1 MPIPGTGIAPSSGA
15 VYNELASLNRRA
27 FVPRVVVQLYNAT
40 PSLFVLLGNAQ
51 RSAGGLN
58 PITVP
63 VQGNSMVQGAWVG
76 YSGLFNKPQII
87 PGVQNAQWNTS
98 FFTVPVPLVL
108 GEAVIQATEAVVPI
122 LDVRMN
128 DVYAVMVQQLGSAL
142 FTNNSAQPLMP
153 SSFYDAFDN
162 GTNVATYGGINRNS
176 AGNGF
181 WAGNLI
187 TSAGAVD
194 TRSAMSTYLI
204 QATNLAGGEMP
215 DMVIMSPSDFAALNQ
230 NFISVESI
238 YVTPNRAFPGADAD
252 IRSGFPNINI
262 NGVPFFLDQFCPKG
276 TVYMINSKYTAMYIN
291 EDAQFD
297 FDGFYSLIPLGQM
310 AKVGVS
316 YVGYNVISTKPAS
329 GMAITGI
336 TGQPF

>member
-1 MPIPGTGIAPSSGA
+1 MPIPGTGIAPAQGA

-27 FVPRVVVQLYNAT
+27 FLPKVVVQLYNAT
-40 PSLFVLLGNAQ
+40 PTFMVLLGNAQ

-87 PGVQNAQWNTS
+87 PGVQNAQFNTT

-128 DVYAVMVQQLGSAL
+128 DVYAVMVQQIGSAL
-142 FTNNSAQPLMP
+142 FTNNTNQLLMP
-153 SSFYDAFDN
+153 SSFYDAYDSGAN
-162 GTNVATYGGINRNS
+162 APTYGGIDRTA
-176 AGNGF
+176 AGSGF
-181 WAGNLI
+181 WASNLV
-187 TSAGAVD
+187 TGAGAVL
-194 TRSAMSTYLI
+194 TRAAMGTYLI
-204 QATNLAGGEMP
+204 QATALAGGETP
-215 DMVIMSPSDFAALNQ
+215 DMVIMSPSDFAGLNQ
-230 NFISVESI
+230 NFVGVENA
-238 YVTPNRAFPGADAD
+238 YVTPGRNFTSDTE

-262 NGVPFFLDQFCPKG
+262 NGVPFFMDQFCPKG
-276 TVYMINSKYTAMYIN
+276 SVFFVNTKYMAIYIN

-310 AKVGVS
+310 AKVGVA
-316 YVGYNVISTKPAS
+316 YVGYNVVCTKPVS
-329 GMAITGI
+329 GLQLTGI